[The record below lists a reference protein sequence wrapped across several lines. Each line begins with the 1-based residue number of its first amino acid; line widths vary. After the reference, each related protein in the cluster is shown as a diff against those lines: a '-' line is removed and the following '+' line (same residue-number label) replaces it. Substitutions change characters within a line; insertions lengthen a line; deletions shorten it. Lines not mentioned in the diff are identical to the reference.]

1 MPKIVD
7 HEEYREI
14 LLDKCFALFARQGF
28 QGATMREISKELDIS
43 TGTLYHYFPNKESI
57 FRSMIFQLS
66 RKQVVIL
73 TERFKRTKSVEERV
87 AILFQYIQQNEAF
100 FQNVLFLIIDYYRQN
115 GSGDPENFIQDISE
129 YYRKSIGDLIGLGDT
144 VASSAIFSFS
154 LGLIIQSVMSP
165 KNSDRE
171 EQVLLIRKMIEVFLN
186 QALKVA

>member
-1 MPKIVD
+1 
-7 HEEYREI
+7 
-14 LLDKCFALFARQGF
+14 
-28 QGATMREISKELDIS
+28 
-43 TGTLYHYFPNKESI
+43 
-57 FRSMIFQLS
+57 MIFQLS